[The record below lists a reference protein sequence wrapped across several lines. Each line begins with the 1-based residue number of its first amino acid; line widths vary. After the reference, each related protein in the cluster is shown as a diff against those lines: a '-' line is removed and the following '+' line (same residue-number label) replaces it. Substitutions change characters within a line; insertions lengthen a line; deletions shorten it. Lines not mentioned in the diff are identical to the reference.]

1 MKPAPPN
8 LSLTLAV
15 VLSLAAPVFW
25 MGCSHGDTADPV
37 NPARP
42 YAFPAT
48 PTTVAPTPPGGPGGS
63 PTAPASPGGFR
74 ALPSAGETSSLL
86 RVGDMVTISFSDIP
100 LPGLQ
105 PVNVQLGNDG
115 KITLPFNVVVHA
127 LGKTCRQLEQEIRA
141 EYVPKYYKYLTV
153 TAKTELRYYHV
164 GGEVK
169 LPHQIE
175 YRGEVTVLRAI
186 EAAGGFT
193 DFAKKSKVRLR
204 RVGGEEL
211 IVDWDKAARDPRKDP
226 PVYPGDYIYV
236 PRRLW

>member
-1 MKPAPPN
+1 MKPALPN
-8 LSLTLAV
+8 LSLTLTV
-15 VLSLAAPVFW
+15 VLSLAAPVCW
-25 MGCSHGDTADPV
+25 MGCSHRETADPV

-42 YAFPAT
+42 YTFPG
-48 PTTVAPTPPGGPGGS
+48 TPPAP
-63 PTAPASPGGFR
+63 APASQPAPGAAPAAPTTPGGFPG
-74 ALPSAGETSSLL
+74 LPSAGETSSLL
-86 RVGDMVTISFSDIP
+86 RAGDMVTISFSDIP

-115 KITLPFNVVVHA
+115 KITLPFNVIVNAV
-127 LGKTCRQLEQEIRA
+127 GKTCRQLEQEIRA

-211 IVDWDKAARDPRKDP
+211 IVDWEKAARDSRKDP